1 LAAEAL
7 AKLEKGSRPVSSTL
21 SSDVVF
27 LVHFR
32 QQNLRDS
39 ILSEMDESHSACFED
54 GARKGRKG
62 LPEPLIIPP
71 STKHTHSVILL
82 HGRGSNATRFGL
94 ELLDS
99 KTSSGKSLQQLF
111 PSVKFIFP
119 TAKKRRSTILKRV
132 KINQWFD
139 NYSLEDPSERQDLQ
153 YEGLKETA
161 EFIHKLVK
169 QEAASLA
176 GGLGNVIIGGLS
188 QGCAMA
194 LIVLLS
200 FAGNS
205 GHADQL
211 AASDEGI
218 LTSKP
223 RKKSLGGFIGMSGWL
238 PFAQD
243 IVSAALPN
251 LQTDNDED
259 EDPFG
264 ESPVSKDPA
273 EGSDVD
279 ECMLARQLR
288 AANFVRDIVD
298 LAPLQ
303 QTLKEPGK
311 ENDTSTAQLYNTPC
325 FLGHGTAD
333 EKVSFHLGE
342 ESRDTLQQFGLDVT
356 WRQYDEFGHW
366 YKVPDELD
374 DIACFLRGKVGL
386 R

>member
-1 LAAEAL
+1 
-7 AKLEKGSRPVSSTL
+7 
-21 SSDVVF
+21 
-27 LVHFR
+27 
-32 QQNLRDS
+32 
-39 ILSEMDESHSACFED
+39 MDESHSGRFEN
-54 GARKGRKG
+54 GARNGRKG
-62 LPEPLIIPP
+62 YPEPLIIPP

-99 KTSSGKSLQQLF
+99 KTSNGKSLQQLF

-161 EFIHKLVK
+161 EFIHKLVR
-169 QEAASLA
+169 QEAASLV

-194 LIVLLS
+194 LVVLLS
-200 FAGNS
+200 FAGS
-205 GHADQL
+205 G

-218 LTSKP
+218 CAGKP
-223 RKKSLGGFIGMSGWL
+223 GEDVLGGFIGMSGWL

-243 IVSAALPN
+243 IASAALST
-251 LQTDNDED
+251 LQDYDEGND
-259 EDPFG
+259 DPFS
-264 ESPVSKDPA
+264 EPRVSQELADA
-273 EGSDVD
+273 FEVD
-279 ECMLARQLR
+279 ESLLARQLR

-303 QTLKEPGK
+303 QALDGQGNESQ
-311 ENDTSTAQLYNTPC
+311 TSNARLYHMPC

-333 EKVSFHLGE
+333 EKVSFRLGE
-342 ESRDTLQQFGLDVT
+342 ESRDTLQQLGLNVT
-356 WRQYDEFGHW
+356 WKQYEEFGHW
-366 YKVPDELD
+366 YKVPDEID
-374 DIACFLRGKVGL
+374 DIACFLRENVGL
-386 R
+386 K